1 MTALRSQASH
11 AYTGPRAAST
21 FSLHPW
27 RIARPVG
34 LATGLTVLAI
44 AVLFLVSAKVL
55 QALGLPYASSGGSG
69 LTKFHPATYLSLAA
83 LGVWVIVVGPGRML
97 ATLALRRPGVLVFA
111 AAITLLTFQAIVVQ
125 KLPVSAVVDT
135 FVLPL
140 ALFISIACL
149 RAPVME
155 RLNIALHLFF
165 LLNSTIGFAEL
176 LTGWRLTPHYDGGVL
191 VTYDWRSTAL
201 FGHPLIN
208 SLATGVYLL
217 ILSGP
222 GGRRFDLSIR
232 AFLLI
237 YNLGAMAAF
246 GGRAATVVVLA
257 LLAARGALSLAKAI
271 AGRPFRARD
280 AFAVIVMLTLIAT
293 LGTLLVQGGILDS
306 FIGRFE
312 DDSGSAATRVAMFS
326 IFDGMTLREVLFA
339 PDLAHIASNQRRL
352 DLAIGIESFVVAFF
366 AYYGIVTTVL
376 FFAGIV
382 FFCAEIVRSV
392 GPAALLPL
400 GYYFLVSSSSTGIAN
415 KTIDFAIVVSM
426 TLILLDRRFIPPV
439 TNDRH
444 SC

>member
-1 MTALRSQASH
+1 MRPPL
-11 AYTGPRAAST
+11 
-21 FSLHPW
+21 

-44 AVLFLVSAKVL
+44 AVLFFISSKVL
-55 QALGLPYASSGGSG
+55 QAIGLPYGSPGGSG

-83 LGVWVIVVGPGRML
+83 LAVWVIAIGPGRML
-97 ATLALRRPGVLVFA
+97 AALAIRRPGILVFA
-111 AAITLLTFQAIVVQ
+111 AATVLLAFQTIVVQ

-140 ALFISIACL
+140 ALFISIAAL
-149 RAPVME
+149 PAPVME

-176 LTGWRLTPHYDGGVL
+176 LTSWRLTPNYEGGVL
-191 VTYDWRSTAL
+191 VYHDWRSTAL
-201 FGHPLIN
+201 LGHPLIN

-237 YNLGAMAAF
+237 YSLGALAAF

-257 LLAARGALSLAKAI
+257 LLAARGALSLAKAV
-271 AGRPFRARD
+271 AGRPFRVRNAL
-280 AFAVIVMLTLIAT
+280 AVIIVLTLIAT

-306 FIGRFE
+306 FLSRFD
-312 DDSGSAATRVAMFS
+312 DDSGSAATRVAMFH
-326 IFDGMTLREVLFA
+326 IFDGMALRDIFFA
-339 PDLAHIASNQRRL
+339 PDLAHVASNQRRL

-376 FFAGIV
+376 FFVGLV
-382 FFCAEIVRSV
+382 FLCAEIIRTV
-392 GPAALLPL
+392 GVPGLLPL
-400 GYYFLVSSSSTGIAN
+400 AYFFLVSSTSTGIAN
-415 KTIDFAIVVSM
+415 KTTDMALVM
-426 TLILLDRRFIPPV
+426 TMILIGLDRRFIPAISAPA
-439 TNDRH
+439 NGRPA
-444 SC
+444 C